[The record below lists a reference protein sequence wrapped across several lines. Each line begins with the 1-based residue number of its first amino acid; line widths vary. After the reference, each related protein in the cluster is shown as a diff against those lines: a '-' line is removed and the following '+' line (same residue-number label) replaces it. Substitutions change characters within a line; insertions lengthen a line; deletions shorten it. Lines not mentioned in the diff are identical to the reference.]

1 MSPHW
6 QMDSLPLIHQG
17 SFKEVN
23 SKKIYLVL
31 FFFYYHMLLSS
42 PYLYK
47 YYHLASK
54 VTTYMWSE
62 SLSVMSNSATPW
74 NTACQTSLSMWF
86 SRQENWSGLPFL
98 LERIFPSR
106 RSNPSLLH
114 CRQFLYRLSWQ
125 GSPIY
130 SIDIF
135 IVLNMNILLVRIVSN
150 AKVQ

>member
-1 MSPHW
+1 
-6 QMDSLPLIHQG
+6 
-17 SFKEVN
+17 
-23 SKKIYLVL
+23 
-31 FFFYYHMLLSS
+31 
-42 PYLYK
+42 
-47 YYHLASK
+47 
-54 VTTYMWSE
+54 
-62 SLSVMSNSATPW
+62 MSNSATPW
-74 NTACQTSLSMWF
+74 TTACQTSLSMWF

-150 AKVQ
+150 AKYSRLKKHLPNNSLMSNPIHLFVCILNILRRNNIQILVQYSKLNILIVWLLMIFPMVL